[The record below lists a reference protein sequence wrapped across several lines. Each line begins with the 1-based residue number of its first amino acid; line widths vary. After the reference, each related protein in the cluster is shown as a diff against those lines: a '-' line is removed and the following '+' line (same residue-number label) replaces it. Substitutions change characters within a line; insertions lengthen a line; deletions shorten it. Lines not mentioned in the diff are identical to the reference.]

1 LVLLF
6 SEHQNAVGQSEDSE
20 KISNNFI
27 VLEFKKLERK
37 TETSDNILG

>member
-1 LVLLF
+1 LVLFF
-6 SEHQNAVGQSEDSE
+6 SEHQNAIVQSGNSE
-20 KISNNFI
+20 KISDNF